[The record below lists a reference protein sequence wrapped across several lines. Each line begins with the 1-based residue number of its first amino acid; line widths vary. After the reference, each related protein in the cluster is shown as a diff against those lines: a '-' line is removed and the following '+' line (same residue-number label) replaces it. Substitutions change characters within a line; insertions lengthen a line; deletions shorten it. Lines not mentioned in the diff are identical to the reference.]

1 MTTVV
6 LVTTIGLAL
15 YLLGRNSGLAKGR
28 REGIV
33 AMRKA
38 VTTYEPPTKVG
49 WQKVVEVD
57 RQLRDQAEERM
68 RGN

>member
-1 MTTVV
+1 MS
-6 LVTTIGLAL
+6 IAAFIAISMAL
-15 YLLGRNSGLAKGR
+15 YMLGRNSGLAKGR

-49 WQKVVEVD
+49 WQKVIEVD
-57 RQLRDQAEERM
+57 RKLRDQAEERM